1 MFTIHQSVAHY
12 PRSVHAYVITY
23 NNKSCYKWYY
33 QTNKMPWEE
42 IHKLDNDGN
51 TVVIR
56 VRSRVNPEDV
66 LREFRKRNSTVK
78 SNSYVR
84 EIQSQLPT
92 GHRIQKKKKKA
103 IAESNIS
110 DNVNSRINKGVWSK
124 LTKPYKPA
132 GDMTQHDETKTT
144 YNKRIQRMK
153 TIYKKRRY
161 DKIRKRQ
168 EQIDRNERMKKLNPN
183 RVEKRNINDFE
194 HFTPPS
200 QEEFIIKSRSIRIDP
215 SIFPSDLLSDSKEFK
230 NQIQCGQSYD
240 NGMKM
245 IHHKI
250 KNMYPLLQL
259 EPKLSIGSEVL
270 PEGQNIIA
278 GEDTAVLHFNVNMDE
293 IALDMKN
300 KTNGKIMIEENVKP
314 NDDLI
319 HLLTA
324 DAGINAKR
332 AAMHTE
338 KCRVNKL
345 KKLKKSNRVFGA
357 LKKKKDKIQRKSKL
371 YVSGVRKKCQNKVE
385 YWMDSFKS
393 TGNMKDKILN
403 ESLTLRKLDQ
413 VEVAHH
419 VVKDF
424 DSWGFE
430 TGPSSLSP
438 SKKKKRKNILVN
450 SNVGSIGNNS
460 SMGLEGSGVLLL
472 PGGNMTNMLSVV
484 KESIA
489 EQQEVKEREKKN
501 QDSHITS
508 FWNQRR
514 FEVVGIL
521 EDCLIGKET
530 TKIYRDLLV
539 FTCLLEGENS
549 EDEFELIQFLRDKF
563 ESGVEYNKL
572 MFCEAWH
579 VFSSRVPKNLR
590 LAFVFKYL
598 YNLLEIA

>member
-1 MFTIHQSVAHY
+1 
-12 PRSVHAYVITY
+12 
-23 NNKSCYKWYY
+23 
-33 QTNKMPWEE
+33 
-42 IHKLDNDGN
+42 
-51 TVVIR
+51 
-56 VRSRVNPEDV
+56 
-66 LREFRKRNSTVK
+66 
-78 SNSYVR
+78 
-84 EIQSQLPT
+84 
-92 GHRIQKKKKKA
+92 
-103 IAESNIS
+103 
-110 DNVNSRINKGVWSK
+110 SK

-338 KCRVNKL
+338 KCR
-345 KKLKKSNRVFGA
+345 
-357 LKKKKDKIQRKSKL
+357 
-371 YVSGVRKKCQNKVE
+371 
-385 YWMDSFKS
+385 
-393 TGNMKDKILN
+393 
-403 ESLTLRKLDQ
+403 
-413 VEVAHH
+413 
-419 VVKDF
+419 
-424 DSWGFE
+424 
-430 TGPSSLSP
+430 
-438 SKKKKRKNILVN
+438 
-450 SNVGSIGNNS
+450 
-460 SMGLEGSGVLLL
+460 
-472 PGGNMTNMLSVV
+472 
-484 KESIA
+484 
-489 EQQEVKEREKKN
+489 
-501 QDSHITS
+501 
-508 FWNQRR
+508 
-514 FEVVGIL
+514 
-521 EDCLIGKET
+521 
-530 TKIYRDLLV
+530 
-539 FTCLLEGENS
+539 
-549 EDEFELIQFLRDKF
+549 
-563 ESGVEYNKL
+563 
-572 MFCEAWH
+572 
-579 VFSSRVPKNLR
+579 
-590 LAFVFKYL
+590 
-598 YNLLEIA
+598 